1 MTNLRS
7 HLGEIIGSTVSSGSA
22 VTAIATW
29 QLQVAWGVTV
39 AAGLVGIISG
49 LLTIRSLRR
58 KDQRNARSRLD

>member
-22 VTAIATW
+22 VTAIASW

-49 LLTIRSLRR
+49 LLTIRSLRK
-58 KDQRNARSRLD
+58 KDQRRRVSDLE